1 MSFYWRRS
9 WPPALSRSQILSFSY
24 IIYSLQSWWCSG
36 SWILCV
42 DSCGEWGA
50 GNKMAADSGWCQVR
64 WALLCSAASWDIRI
78 RFTRRAPGPALPRA
92 PPLNKHFQAG
102 NIFNPISLCWDDR
115 IIACGHLN
123 TRDTNRYMIDTT
135 NTGSRPH
142 NTQLDDNLKWF
153 MYKLQRSAHLHHF
166 TRSSSSS
173 RCMQTEWWCL
183 DIDN

>member
-1 MSFYWRRS
+1 MVIYVSFDCRRS
-9 WPPALSRSQILSFSY
+9 WPLALSRSQILSFSY
-24 IIYSLQSWWCSG
+24 IGDAPGAEYCVLTAVG
-36 SWILCV
+36 S
-42 DSCGEWGA
+42 EEA

-115 IIACGHLN
+115 ISACGHLN

-142 NTQLDDNLKWF
+142 NNQLDDNLKWF
-153 MYKLQRSAHLHHF
+153 MYKLQRSAYLHHF